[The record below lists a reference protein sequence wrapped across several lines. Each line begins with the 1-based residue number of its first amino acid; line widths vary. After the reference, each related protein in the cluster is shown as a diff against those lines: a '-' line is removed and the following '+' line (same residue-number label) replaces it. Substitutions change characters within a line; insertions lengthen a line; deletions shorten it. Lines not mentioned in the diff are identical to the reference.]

1 MPPIVAETISVENQI
16 SQFFHNYYIGT
27 LLRQCNIRKE
37 KGIPME
43 SLFQFLLALAFTGKN
58 LFRHMEP
65 TGSKDGIYKDVG
77 YRLQNS
83 VKANWSK
90 FLLLLSTGIVINRLE
105 PLTGPSNLKV
115 LIADDTLYLRDR
127 SKHVELLARVHD
139 HNTGRYHK
147 GFRMLTM
154 GWSDGGSF
162 IPIQLSMLSSAKK
175 KNCLVPMRGD
185 MDKRTVAYKR
195 RKDSTRKSTDLLVD
209 MVSVAIAADI
219 SARHLLF
226 DSWFAFPAT
235 IRKIKALEMDSI
247 CMLKDTPTIHYTFDN
262 NKVTLKK
269 LFTLLRKRPG
279 CAKVLASCIVTIGD
293 DDSGNAVEAKI
304 VFIRHRNKK
313 SWLAI
318 LSTDTTLADKEIVT
332 LYKRRWDI
340 ETFFKIAKS
349 FLQLAKE
356 CQSRSFDAIVANATL
371 VCCRYIML
379 SIGKRTTSDPRTL
392 GTLFFAGC
400 DEIQQTSFCEA
411 LAILLNLFEQTLKTV
426 GLSTEQVLNRVAE
439 FINQLPPVFKERLLF
454 LLPKRG
460 KPHAYQGTYGDI
472 TMCES

>member
-16 SQFFHNYYIGT
+16 CQFFHNHSIGT

-37 KGIPME
+37 KGIAME
-43 SLFQFLLALAFTGKN
+43 SLFQFLLALPFTGKN

-65 TGSKDGIYKDVG
+65 SGSICGIFKDVG

-90 FLLLLSTGIVINRLE
+90 FLLLLSTGIIINRLE
-105 PLTGPSNLKV
+105 ALTEPSNLKV

-127 SKHVELLARVHD
+127 SKAVELLARVHD

-162 IPIQLSMLSSAKK
+162 IPIQLAMLSSAKK
-175 KNCLVPMRGD
+175 KNCLVPMRD
-185 MDKRTVAYKR
+185 DLDKRTVGYKR
-195 RKDSTRKSTDLLVD
+195 RKNSTRKATDVLVD
-209 MVSVAIAADI
+209 MVSVAITADI
-219 SARHLLF
+219 STKHLLF
-226 DSWFAFPAT
+226 DSWFAYPAT
-235 IRKIKALEMDSI
+235 IRKIKALGMDSI
-247 CMLKDTPTIHYTFDN
+247 CMLKDTPTIHYTFEN
-262 NKVTLKK
+262 KKVTLKK
-269 LFTLLRKRPG
+269 LFALLRKRPG
-279 CAKVLASCIVTIGD
+279 CAKVLASCMVTIGD
-293 DDSGNAVEAKI
+293 DDSGKAVAAKI

-318 LSTDTTLADKEIVT
+318 LSTDTILTDKEIVT

-340 ETFFKIAKS
+340 ESFFKIAKS

-379 SIGKRTTSDPRTL
+379 AIGKRTKSDPRTL
-392 GTLFFAGC
+392 GTLFFAVC
-400 DEIQQTSFCEA
+400 DEIQQISFCEA
-411 LAILLNLFEQTLKTV
+411 LALLLNLLVQTLKSV
-426 GLSTEQVLNRVAE
+426 GLSTEQELNRVAE
-439 FINQLPPVFKERLLF
+439 FIDQLPPVFKERLLF
-454 LLPKRG
+454 LLPKREQSFL
-460 KPHAYQGTYGDI
+460 HSATYADSV
-472 TMCES
+472 MCES